1 MVSRTRPR
9 ISIERT
15 RMCSENRPHSPHPPH
30 TRAGLSRPDLP
41 DLAVHT
47 TPPDRS
53 ATPARSVPSTPDRVT
68 SPGLLHLGMLLLSAR
83 WRVRMSV
90 WASIGSSAGERSRKP
105 ARRTEHPWSLALPS
119 PRPTDHVG
127 VRPLEPPAPREH
139 TPSWAGVPS
148 RLSVLCSHVAGLALP
163 GCDPFSNKIG
173 RVFDELLQTCLVE
186 ILLVQQSV

>member
-30 TRAGLSRPDLP
+30 TRAGSSRPDLP
-41 DLAVHT
+41 NLAVHT

-53 ATPARSVPSTPDRVT
+53 ATPARSAPSTRTRVT

-105 ARRTEHPWSLALPS
+105 TRRTEHPWSLALPS
-119 PRPTDHVG
+119 PRPTDHAG
-127 VRPLEPPAPREH
+127 VRLLEPPAVARTHP
-139 TPSWAGVPS
+139 
-148 RLSVLCSHVAGLALP
+148 VLGGRPIPIIRTLLTCCGARSAGLR
-163 GCDPFSNKIG
+163 S
-173 RVFDELLQTCLVE
+173 
-186 ILLVQQSV
+186 IL